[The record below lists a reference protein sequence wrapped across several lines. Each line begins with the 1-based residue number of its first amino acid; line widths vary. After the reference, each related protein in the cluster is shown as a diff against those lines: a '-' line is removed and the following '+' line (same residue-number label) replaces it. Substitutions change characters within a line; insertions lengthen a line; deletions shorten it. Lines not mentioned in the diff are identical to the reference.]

1 MKIDP
6 NETLMLYTNLGPA
19 EEPRRR
25 VLNAFLDEEMPMER
39 LAAMAPEW
47 VKRAP
52 AGQSR
57 GSYAAGLTLRTAF
70 REARKREAEAV
81 LVLSDEAVPVAG
93 FMEKLAALNLPRN
106 SGMVLLSGV
115 APASSPEVE
124 ELGLDARVTS
134 VPASPCQLL
143 PVREFGDWTAVL
155 VRRQAWRK
163 VSRLLRKNGTG
174 RVAWMPGQRCVVPDG
189 LMVHAVN
196 PGLVA
201 RHLAPQAGQPKPEA
215 SGQHA
220 LPNTF
225 P

>member
-1 MKIDP
+1 
-6 NETLMLYTNLGPA
+6 
-19 EEPRRR
+19 
-25 VLNAFLDEEMPMER
+25 MER

-47 VKRAP
+47 VKRTP

-81 LVLSDEAVPVAG
+81 PVAG
-93 FMEKLAALNLPRN
+93 FMEKLAALDLPGD

-115 APASSPEVE
+115 ARASSPEVE

-134 VPASPCQLL
+134 APASACQLL

-163 VSRLLRKNGTG
+163 VSQLLRKDGTG

-189 LMVHAVN
+189 LLVHAVI
-196 PGLVA
+196 PGLVE
-201 RHLAPQAGQPKPEA
+201 RHLVPDAVQPKPEA

-220 LPNTF
+220 LPKTF